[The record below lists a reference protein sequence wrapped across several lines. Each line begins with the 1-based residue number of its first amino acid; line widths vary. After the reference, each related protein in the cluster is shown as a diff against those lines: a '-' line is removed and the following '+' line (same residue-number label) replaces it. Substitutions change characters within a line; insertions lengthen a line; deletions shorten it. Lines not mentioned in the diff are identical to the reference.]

1 MDDTSDGTAEPA
13 PELTADEQAAIRAY
27 LQRSE
32 VRLSTV
38 HRVASALLS
47 GAGLMVL
54 LPAVERDAVEGV
66 LRALVTGPFDP
77 AKALLTVATVL
88 SLVVPFVALWLV
100 LRDLAQFYFHAN
112 HVRHDAGG
120 EAFTPRFTLTGLL
133 LPLGELSPTAARALD
148 QERASDSAVG
158 VLVPAND
165 AARRNIDRRVA
176 AYGGLGVAQDG
187 TDRARAEALLEL
199 AASHPRTLLDEVAK
213 VENGMARHVLRI
225 QMIVLRYVKA
235 LLALLTTA
243 LAVFAAAGIVGG
255 GQSLETGTELWLAGV
270 YLVWAPVVIVAVA
283 TPVRWLEKQLRSE
296 GATHTA
302 VADDHEL
309 TQVEDLTVRLALA
322 GFAAAAGAMAVC
334 LGRGDATPAEH
345 WVGLAVLVG
354 GVVILGA
361 VLLRWS
367 DGHLARRL
375 GRHA

>member
-1 MDDTSDGTAEPA
+1 MD
-13 PELTADEQAAIRAY
+13 ELDADERAAVRAY

-54 LPAVERDAVEGV
+54 LPAVQRDAVETV
-66 LRALVTGPFDP
+66 LRALVTGELD
-77 AKALLTVATVL
+77 AAQLLLAGATVMC
-88 SLVVPFVALWLV
+88 LVVPFVALWLV
-100 LRDLAQFYFHAN
+100 LRDLTQFYFHAN
-112 HVRHDAGG
+112 HVRHAGG

-133 LPLGELSPTAARALD
+133 LPAGELGPTAAAALD
-148 QERASDSAVG
+148 RQRASDGAVS

-165 AARRNIDRRVA
+165 AARRGIDRRVE
-176 AYGGLGVAQDG
+176 AYGGLGIEQDG
-187 TDRARAEALLEL
+187 TDRARADALLEL

-213 VENGMARHVLRI
+213 VERGMARHVLRI

-243 LAVFAAAGIVGG
+243 LAVFAAAGIVGPG
-255 GQSLETGTELWLAGV
+255 GALDTGTEMWLAAA
-270 YLVWAPVVIVAVA
+270 YLAWTPVVIVAVA

-309 TQVEDLTVRLALA
+309 TLVEDLTVRLALV
-322 GFAAAAGAMAVC
+322 GFVAAALAMATC
-334 LGRGDATPAEH
+334 IARAGTTAAERATGGAALAIGVLA
-345 WVGLAVLVG
+345 VGAVLV
-354 GVVILGA
+354 
-361 VLLRWS
+361 RWS
-367 DGHLARRL
+367 DGHLTRRL